1 VLSLPVP
8 APYEDTIAR
17 GDFGKWI
24 TRNIDSWF
32 AFTRRL
38 GLGVGQMEDIVLVTG
53 RHRTRSWTNVAF
65 NEGQT
70 DAKVTFGVQVTDDVS
85 VSVNW
90 RVSRRNIQGAM
101 LNQGPSGVV
110 CSTTFAKSN
119 EC

>member
-1 VLSLPVP
+1 MSLPVP
-8 APYEDTIAR
+8 AQCEDTIAR

-24 TRNIDSWF
+24 TRHIDSWF
-32 AFTRRL
+32 TFSQRL
-38 GLGVGQMEDIVLVTG
+38 GLGVGQMEDIGLVTG

-70 DAKVTFGVQVTDDVS
+70 NAKVTFGVQVTGDVS

-90 RVSRRNIQGAM
+90 QVSRKNVQGAM
-101 LNQGPSGVV
+101 LRQGPSGVV
-110 CSTTFAKSN
+110 CSTAFAKSN

>member
-1 VLSLPVP
+1 VP
-8 APYEDTIAR
+8 AQCGDTIAR

-24 TRNIDSWF
+24 TRHIDSCF

-38 GLGVGQMEDIVLVTG
+38 GLGVGQIEDIVLVTG

-65 NEGQT
+65 NEGRT

-85 VSVNW
+85 VSINW
-90 RVSRRNIQGAM
+90 QISRRNIQGAM
-101 LNQGPSGVV
+101 LSQGPSGVV
-110 CSTTFAKSN
+110 CSTVFAKSN